1 MVTGRPLT
9 LLAIVSVIVI
19 LGSLTPLYYY
29 HQHPWVLVQSS
40 RPAPLLCMSDCTSR
54 DRLCVDWH
62 SSLCKSVDE
71 NGCCA
76 LGTVT
81 TKFSLQCEQACC
93 TKSYAECIGW
103 CVAKLRHNST
113 DSPTPQVT
121 FDACRDECRLSGRSW
136 YGERWFN
143 QSGSGGIYRSDAMH
157 CFMRMPRTPPS
168 LPEPAQPRT
177 RPPPPQPTRPA
188 QQPNPTRATTIVV
201 VPIDADNNET
211 TVRYIEFH

>member
-29 HQHPWVLVQSS
+29 HQHPWVLVQPS

-62 SSLCKSVDE
+62 SSLCKSVDD

-76 LGTVT
+76 IGTVT
-81 TKFSLQCEQACC
+81 TKFSLQCEHACC

-103 CVAKLRHNST
+103 CVAKLRHNATNTLS
-113 DSPTPQVT
+113 STPQVT
-121 FDACRDECRLSGRSW
+121 FDACRNECRLSGRSW

-143 QSGSGGIYRSDAMH
+143 QSGTGGVYRSDAMH
-157 CFMRMPRTPPS
+157 CFMRLPREPPP
-168 LPEPAQPRT
+168 LPSPTQPRT
-177 RPPPPQPTRPA
+177 LPPQPTRPE
-188 QQPNPTRATTIVV
+188 PRPKPTSVTIVDA
-201 VPIDADNNET
+201 PIDADNDT

>member
-29 HQHPWVLVQSS
+29 HQHPWVFVQPS
-40 RPAPLLCMSDCTSR
+40 RCTPILCMSDCTSK

-71 NGCCA
+71 NGCCSI
-76 LGTVT
+76 GTVT

-93 TKSYAECIGW
+93 TNSYAECVGW
-103 CVAKLRHNST
+103 CIAKLRHNST
-113 DSPTPQVT
+113 TIDSTPQVT

-136 YGERWFN
+136 YGERWYN
-143 QSGSGGIYRSDAMH
+143 QSGSGGVYRRDALH
-157 CFMRMPRTPPS
+157 CFMRLHRVPPP
-168 LPEPAQPRT
+168 LPTPAQPRT
-177 RPPPPQPTRPA
+177 LPPQPTRPA
-188 QQPNPTRATTIVV
+188 QRPKPTTVTIVNA
-201 VPIDADNNET
+201 PIDADNDT